1 MKALWYLLTLILAL
15 WGVLSCFRFVEAL
28 LSGGGFFLMGL
39 LMAIIC
45 LLLAR
50 KCLDHARTC

>member
-1 MKALWYLLTLILAL
+1 MKALWYLLTLILGL
-15 WGVLSCFRFVEAL
+15 WGILSLFRFLEAL
-28 LSGGGFFLMGL
+28 LGGGGFYLTQL
-39 LMAIIC
+39 LIAVAC

>member
-15 WGVLSCFRFVEAL
+15 WGLLSMFRFIEAL
-28 LSGGGFFLMGL
+28 LSGGGFYFMQL
-39 LMAIIC
+39 LIAILC
-45 LLLAR
+45 LLSAR

>member
-1 MKALWYLLTLILAL
+1 MKALWYLLTLILGL
-15 WGVLSCFRFVEAL
+15 WGLLSLFRFIEAL
-28 LSGGGFFLMGL
+28 LTGGGLYVMQL
-39 LMAIIC
+39 LLAIAC